1 VSCPPAHDSRDEA
14 APVAEDAASV
24 NTILRD
30 QNAAQQT
37 RIAQLEARI
46 AELERQLGL
55 NSGNSGKPP
64 SSDGLKKKPVR
75 VSSLRERSG
84 KKPGGQKGHPGE
96 TLRQSETV
104 DATINHFPKA
114 CAGCGEALSEAMAT
128 DHIARQVFDLPE
140 PQPLIVTEHRAHS
153 CRCAA
158 CGTQTRAD
166 FPPDV
171 KAPVQYGARIAGIVV
186 YLLHGQ
192 FLPEKRLAAL
202 MADLFGV
209 QLSTATIAAM
219 SQNCAARFESFA
231 TAIYAR
237 IAAAAVKHLDETGLR
252 IGGKTQWLHI
262 AATVLLTFYRIAS
275 KRGAMPE
282 NLTGI
287 ALHDHWK
294 PYYTL
299 EGIRHALCNAHHLRE
314 LKALVEIEKE
324 DWARKM
330 QRLLRLACHATN
342 LARERGKPLPRRL
355 IALFELRY
363 DAILTEGLA
372 FHAAQ
377 PALVRPERTGKAKAH
392 GRKPRR
398 VGHNLLLRLSI
409 RKQDVLRF
417 LSDLTV
423 PFTNN
428 LAEQAAR
435 MMKLRQ
441 KISGGFRSAAGAAD
455 FAVIRSL
462 LSTAKKQGWNM
473 LDTLAA
479 DPKRL
484 IAELKSA

>member
-140 PQPLIVTEHRAHS
+140 PPPLIVTEHRAHS

-171 KAPVQYGARIAGIVV
+171 KAPVQYGTRIAGIVV

-202 MADLFGV
+202 MVDLFGV

-342 LARERGKPLPRRL
+342 LARERGKPLPPRL
-355 IALFELRY
+355 IALFERRY

-377 PALVRPERTGKAKAH
+377 PALVRPERTGKAKAR
-392 GRKPRR
+392 GRKRRR